1 MLNILEVIIL
11 IIIFFIIILLATGIK
26 IIFRYNK
33 TGSEVKGC
41 LKILIFKK
49 IKIYSLDLPFDNK
62 ENKDKDFKEIVKLA
76 KPCSKDLLNYLKLIL
91 KTVDIKKIEN
101 HIVFGLE
108 SYAETGK
115 YIGIIWGVLAV
126 INSANKNL
134 KISAEP
140 SFRGSVFDMK
150 GENEFEFYPFK
161 ILMPTIRLISKKEI
175 RLLIRSVLNG

>member
-1 MLNILEVIIL
+1 M
-11 IIIFFIIILLATGIK
+11 
-26 IIFRYNK
+26 
-33 TGSEVKGC
+33 
-41 LKILIFKK
+41 
-49 IKIYSLDLPFDNK
+49 
-62 ENKDKDFKEIVKLA
+62 KLA

-161 ILMPTIRLISKKEI
+161 ILMPTIKLISKKEI

>member
-49 IKIYSLDLPFDNK
+49 IKIYSLDLPFENK

-150 GENEFEFYPFK
+150 GENEHRRSEE
-161 ILMPTIRLISKKEI
+161 RRVGKEC
-175 RLLIRSVLNG
+175 RSRWSPYH